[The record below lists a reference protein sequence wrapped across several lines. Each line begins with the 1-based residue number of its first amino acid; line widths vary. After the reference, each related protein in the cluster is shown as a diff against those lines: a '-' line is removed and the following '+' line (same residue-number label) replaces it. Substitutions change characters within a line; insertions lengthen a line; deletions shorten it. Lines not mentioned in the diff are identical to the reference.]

1 MSLQSVVN
9 CVQCTTNDKLQSGRL
24 RLTLRKTAID
34 WTISS
39 AQWDPNS
46 LSNRDDT
53 DTDTDTP
60 IQGKIHG
67 FAKNDI
73 ILILETVFTCNG
85 KSEKSVGLSLCLLSS
100 VVNSFDKDET
110 KNCLSKYNQLPFH
123 ELGPM
128 LQIHMEIIPQYFCPC
143 YLVVIYGK
151 LQIYEESS
159 IQNLVVIK
167 DL

>member
-46 LSNRDDT
+46 LFNRD
-53 DTDTDTP
+53 DTDTP
-60 IQGKIHG
+60 IQGKIHI
-67 FAKNDI
+67 FAKNDV
-73 ILILETVFTCNG
+73 ILILETVFTSNS

-100 VVNSFDKDET
+100 VVNSFDKDGT

-128 LQIHMEIIPQYFCPC
+128 LQIHMEIILQYFCPC

-159 IQNLVVIK
+159 IQNLVGIN